1 MKELSERVGRVTEII
16 KGAEMTAGEIVDA
29 LEGNTVMK
37 FTFTRPNKT
46 LIVNG
51 VRESPDSA
59 RLSGDKAVPCQCLSF
74 GRARRGPTVSGQR
87 RYTLA
92 SQKGIVHD
100 RKMVRERKLCR
111 ESIAQKWS

>member
-16 KGAEMTAGEIVDA
+16 KAAEMTAGENVDA

-59 RLSGDKAVPCQCLSF
+59 RLSGDEGSPVPVLVI
-74 GRARRGPTVSGQR
+74 RAG
-87 RYTLA
+87 A
-92 SQKGIVHD
+92 
-100 RKMVRERKLCR
+100 
-111 ESIAQKWS
+111 